1 MHLPS
6 LNEASWVYNPL
17 QLDAYLLHVADIQSQ
32 CEAVAADD
40 IYNSLNLLVV
50 KKNTAITPVVA
61 QSMMQFTLAKP
72 LEESIQLFHEL
83 DEEKLMADLAA
94 VIKQDEVFFAV
105 NEHNNIMSSLAT
117 FCQFVNQFPI
127 LRQKLTVM
135 LHAMP
140 EIYQRSLYCTC
151 LSVYIAKEMRLSQDD
166 IAIIFMA
173 ALSHDIGMLHIDSHI
188 LNQTAALSPND
199 WMHIQ
204 RHVGISCQLLKA
216 MKNIP
221 DLVVQAV
228 YEHHEQCD
236 GTGYPQG
243 KLDNELNVFGKIISL
258 TDSVIASYFHHYKK
272 QGHCWR
278 EVIPLIHFNTQ
289 AYMPRAYEL
298 LLAIVRRSELP
309 LKNVVQGDERPEF
322 IESFLHRNEQ
332 LKSWLMSM
340 RDSFLSVGFRHGDR
354 RLHTLQNVMLRVA
367 TSAEGSGIFSSDK
380 IVSLVFANKTN
391 SNCVSVNNF
400 PVDMSDNIS
409 NDVLNNAAKSIED
422 VYLIQEEIIFHLQ
435 RLNRMTQLY
444 LESGECKNDEI
455 KSALTLGLTR
465 AKQYLV

>member
-1 MHLPS
+1 MHSPI
-6 LNEASWVYNPL
+6 LNEASRIYNPL
-17 QLDAYLLHVADIQSQ
+17 QLDAYLLHVADIQRQ

-40 IYNSLNLLVV
+40 IYNSLNLLIVT
-50 KKNTAITPVVA
+50 KDTAITPAVA
-61 QSMMQFTLAKP
+61 QSMMQYTLAKP
-72 LEESIQLFHEL
+72 LEESIRLLCEL
-83 DEEKLMADLAA
+83 DEGKLIADLTA
-94 VIKQDEVFFAV
+94 VIKEDDVFFAV
-105 NEHNNIMSSLAT
+105 NENNNFISSLAT
-117 FCQFVNQFPI
+117 FCQFINQLPI

-135 LHAMP
+135 SYAMP

-151 LSVYIAKEMRLSQDD
+151 LSVCLAKEMRLSQDD

-173 ALSHDIGMLHIDSHI
+173 ALSHDIGMLHIDSKI
-188 LNQTAALSPND
+188 LRQTTALSPND
-199 WMHIQ
+199 WVHIQ
-204 RHVGISCQLLKA
+204 QHVVISYQLLKT

-221 DLVVQAV
+221 DLVAQAV

-236 GTGYPQG
+236 GTGYPLG
-243 KLDNELNVFGKIISL
+243 KLDSELSVFGKIVSL

-289 AYMPRAYEL
+289 SYMPRAYEL

-309 LKNVVQGDERPEF
+309 IKNVVQGDERPEF
-322 IESFLHRNEQ
+322 IENFLHRNEQ
-332 LKSWLMSM
+332 LKLWLMSM

-380 IVSLVFANKTN
+380 IVSLVFANKTSSN
-391 SNCVSVNNF
+391 SVVANNF
-400 PVDMSDNIS
+400 PDDTENNIS
-409 NDVLNNAAKSIED
+409 SDVLSDAARSIED

-465 AKQYLV
+465 VKQYLV